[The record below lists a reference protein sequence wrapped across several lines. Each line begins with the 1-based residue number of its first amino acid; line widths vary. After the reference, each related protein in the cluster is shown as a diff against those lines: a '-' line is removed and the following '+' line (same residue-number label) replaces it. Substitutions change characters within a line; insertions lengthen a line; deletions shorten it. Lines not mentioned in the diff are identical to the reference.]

1 MTRGNGGQCLTVCT
15 GIDLQKGFMEK
26 ILLVLNARQPD
37 MVSIDYACFIASVT
51 HSALTGL
58 FIENLFEYVPSG
70 GKYSPYSI
78 ETSTPVMSTV
88 KADTTHSVRLFR
100 DECMIKGIQCEVLVD
115 KGEPIQE
122 AIYESRF
129 ADLLF
134 INPSISFYGR
144 ETEIPS
150 HLVKEILMHSECPV
164 LLTPKEFE
172 DPDEIIFC
180 YDGSPS
186 SVFSMKQ
193 FTYLLPEFGN
203 RHVMFLEVN
212 KSGKEQFDE
221 KHRRMM
227 EWLRAHY
234 NVVYYH
240 ALKGEVKDELF
251 NYFFMK
257 RKKMIVMGAY
267 GRSALSNFFK
277 RSNADVIMATI
288 DLPLFI
294 SHH

>member
-1 MTRGNGGQCLTVCT
+1 
-15 GIDLQKGFMEK
+15 MEK

-37 MVSIDYACFIASVT
+37 MISIDYACFIAAATKS
-51 HSALTGL
+51 SLTGL

-78 ETSTPVMSTV
+78 ETAAPVLGSV
-88 KADTTHSVRLFR
+88 KSDTSHSVRIFKE
-100 DECMIKGIQCEVLVD
+100 ECMIKGISSEVLID

-122 AIYESRF
+122 AVYESRF
-129 ADLLF
+129 ADLL
-134 INPSISFYGR
+134 IVNPGISFYGR
-144 ETEIPS
+144 EEDIPS

-164 LLTPKEFE
+164 ILTPTVFE

-180 YDGSPS
+180 YDGSAS
-186 SVFSMKQ
+186 SVFSIKQ

-203 RHVMFLEVN
+203 RNLTFLEVN
-212 KSGKEQFDE
+212 KSGREEFDE
-221 KHRRMM
+221 SHRRIM

-234 NVVYYH
+234 SAVYYH
-240 ALKGEVKDELF
+240 VLKGQVKDELF

-267 GRSALSNFFK
+267 GRSVISNFFK
-277 RSNADVIMATI
+277 KSNADVLMSTV